1 MFLIPH
7 KKGVC
12 LFGAAIQP
20 PSIHGNISAQGEHF
34 LLEEISS
41 SGIDSFYL
49 KIEMEGLSLHQLDTS
64 WIHTHLFH
72 LMDGFVNIR
81 DVKASNQIH
90 LFYGGGMT

>member
-1 MFLIPH
+1 MFLGPH

-20 PSIHGNISAQGEHF
+20 SSIQCNISAQREHF
-34 LLEEISS
+34 LFKEISS

-49 KIEMEGLSLHQLDTS
+49 EIEMEGLSFHQLDACG
-64 WIHTHLFH
+64 IHSHSFH
-72 LMDGFVNIR
+72 LLDGFIGIR

-90 LFYGGGMT
+90 LFCGGSMP